1 MFNEDSICVD
11 VWCRAVLTGVH
22 PYSVVPDLY
31 NLREEVGKKLEKMEE
46 ESISAKK

>member
-11 VWCRAVLTGVH
+11 VWCRAVVTGVH

-31 NLREEVGKKLEKMEE
+31 NLREEVSKKLEKMEE
-46 ESISAKK
+46 ESVSAKK

>member
-1 MFNEDSICVD
+1 MFNEDSVCVD
-11 VWCRAVLTGVH
+11 VWCRAVLAGVH

-46 ESISAKK
+46 ESISAKN